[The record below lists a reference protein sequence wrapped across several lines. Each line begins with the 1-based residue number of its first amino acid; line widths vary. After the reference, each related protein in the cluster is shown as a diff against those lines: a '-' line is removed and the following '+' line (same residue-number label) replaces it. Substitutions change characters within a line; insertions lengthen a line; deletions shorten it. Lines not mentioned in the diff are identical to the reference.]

1 MTTPSRGAKRDSINR
16 ALFDLGDEDIPIKH
30 AIMVAEATITQYQ
43 RGASLEDPL
52 TREMFTDPDIVEL
65 AEDLAER
72 VRSLLYEDEGWM
84 DRVTDVA
91 VDSARLDLGDT
102 DEVLEMNPEQCIA
115 WENRVTEVVMAM
127 VRPLILNV
135 LDTGD
140 WRPDAG

>member
-52 TREMFTDPDIVEL
+52 TREMFTDPDI
-65 AEDLAER
+65 AEVAEELAER
-72 VRSLLYEDEGWM
+72 VRSLLFEDEGWM
-84 DRVTDVA
+84 DKVTDLA
-91 VDSARLDLGDT
+91 VDQARLDLGDT
-102 DEVLEMNPEQCIA
+102 DEALELGPGHAME
-115 WENRVTEVVMAM
+115 WENRVTEVIMAM
-127 VRPLILNV
+127 VRPLILRV